1 VSSPQVEI
9 RFAEARRPEDATHV
23 RLGEGDDSFEGPI
36 ALLLS
41 LIEQRQLDVLT
52 VRLGDLCGAYLDA
65 IAGLEGTRL
74 PLLSS
79 FVTVASQ
86 LILIKS
92 RALLPRAPAPT
103 ASTDADAGE
112 VDPEEELRRR
122 LIEYRMYRDAGRAL
136 SDRLLASLTLFHRE
150 ADTAIAAGRAGA
162 RPESVEKLNAQLLAD
177 ALLAS
182 VRLVPPAPPP
192 PETVVRTITLEERA
206 RVIRAALLSAPQIVL
221 QDLLGDVRDR
231 IVIAVT
237 FLAMLELAKGRE
249 VTVEQAEPW
258 GPIKVT
264 PRSSTAA
271 VSDPTD
277 TTDIVPTNETDD

>member
-1 VSSPQVEI
+1 VSSPRVEI
-9 RFAEARRPEDATHV
+9 RFADARRPEDATHV
-23 RLGEGDDSFEGPI
+23 RLGGGEGEEGFDGPI

-65 IAGLEGTRL
+65 IAGIEGTRL

-92 RALLPRAPAPT
+92 RALLPRAQPPT
-103 ASTDADAGE
+103 MSGDSDAAE
-112 VDPEEELRRR
+112 ADPEEELRRR
-122 LIEYRMYRDAGRAL
+122 LIEYRMYRDAGRVL
-136 SDRLLASLTLFHRE
+136 GERLLAGLSLFHRE

-162 RPESVEKLNAQLLAD
+162 RPDNVEIVDPQSLAD

-182 VRLVPPAPPP
+182 VRLVPPPPAP
-192 PETVVRTITLEERA
+192 PETMARTITLEERA
-206 RVIRAALLSAPQIVL
+206 RFIRKALESAPQIVL
-221 QDLLGDVRDR
+221 QDLLGDVHDR

-249 VTVEQAEPW
+249 ITVEQAEPW
-258 GPIKVT
+258 GPIWVVQRGTHAK
-264 PRSSTAA
+264 A
-271 VSDPTD
+271 SDTD
-277 TTDIVPTNETDD
+277 RPASMPGD

>member
-1 VSSPQVEI
+1 MSAVEI

-23 RLGEGDDSFEGPI
+23 RLGEGEDTFDGPI

-65 IAGLEGTRL
+65 IAGIEGTRL

-103 ASTDADAGE
+103 VTVDGDASE

-136 SDRLLASLTLFHRE
+136 DERLLQGLTLFHRE
-150 ADTAIAAGRAGA
+150 ADTAVAAGRAGA
-162 RPESVEKLNAQLLAD
+162 RPDNVQRAQ
-177 ALLAS
+177 
-182 VRLVPPAPPP
+182 PAAAG
-192 PETVVRTITLEERA
+192 RRA
-206 RVIRAALLSAPQIVL
+206 
-221 QDLLGDVRDR
+221 
-231 IVIAVT
+231 
-237 FLAMLELAKGRE
+237 
-249 VTVEQAEPW
+249 
-258 GPIKVT
+258 
-264 PRSSTAA
+264 
-271 VSDPTD
+271 
-277 TTDIVPTNETDD
+277 